1 MKREQTL
8 YTASGND
15 GAGAPTMAA
24 PVNVEPAATAPIA
37 QVRGEEMLDGK
48 GYFVWHADRV
58 IARRGLGT
66 AERAAEVAR
75 EAGIE
80 HVIVKIADGEHAFPH
95 PDFDSGG
102 RKEEATAALIQALR
116 AAGITVWGW
125 AFVYGD
131 GSAPEKQA
139 EIFARRSQEFGLRGL
154 VVNAEDL
161 GDRRWSVPGGS
172 DRARQYM
179 SALRGGL
186 AGTDGV
192 MLALSSYRYLTSHPY
207 FPFAA
212 FMNDCEIVMPQVYWV
227 ARSEGDAIANLR
239 RSYEQYKEQ
248 FPNKLF
254 IPVGATYGE
263 MYGSASDRY
272 FWSASP
278 RQIHRFMDQARAM
291 GLPAVTFW
299 SWEHALYDIG
309 NRQYNG
315 RELWDAVAAYRYDDI
330 QISSDGLVHEVA
342 QQDGNGEEAAPAEEI
357 RIAIQEPGYRD
368 GVYPQFPYAVFV
380 RQVHNGRQLKY
391 ARTVAGTPSSVW
403 AWWRPDIV
411 TSGSYEISVWVP
423 GQHATAHTAQY
434 QIHGVVGENQP
445 VIVYVNQNRFS
456 DTWVSLG
463 VYELDAN
470 NPASGQVNLTNYT
483 GEEKRKIAFSDV
495 RWRRVDVVVPDSVR
509 VADGFDAPVGTPE
522 EREADSLWPGEWVD
536 ANPFG
541 NYYRLR
547 DSYHYHT
554 GADLNLN
561 RPKWDSDRGKP
572 VYAVASGTVTFAGRV
587 RTWGN
592 IVIVRHDPLR
602 PGGPSVYGRY
612 AHLGEVLVER
622 DRRLQRG
629 QQIGTVGRDEY
640 NGPYHLHFDISPT
653 EVLFN
658 NPGDWPGLDRGRLY
672 RDYIN
677 PRQFIEENRP
687 ER

>member
-8 YTASGND
+8 FTGPGND
-15 GAGAPTMAA
+15 GVTALAGPAAGPAPAA
-24 PVNVEPAATAPIA
+24 PPAVA

-48 GYFVWHADRV
+48 GYFVWHAEKV
-58 IARRGLGT
+58 IARRGAGS
-66 AERAAEVAR
+66 AEGAAQLALA
-75 EAGIE
+75 AGIE
-80 HVIVKIADGEHAFPH
+80 HAIVKIADGDQPFPH
-95 PDFDSGG
+95 PNYDSGG
-102 RKEEATAALIQALR
+102 RKEAATAALIQALR

-131 GSAPEKQA
+131 GAKPEKQA
-139 EIFARRSQEFGLRGL
+139 DIFARRAQEFGLRGL

-179 SALRGGL
+179 SALKGAL
-186 AGTDGV
+186 AGTHGV
-192 MLALSSYRYLTSHPY
+192 TLALSSYRYLTSHPY

-212 FMNDCEIVMPQVYWV
+212 FMNDCDIAMPQVYWV
-227 ARSEGDAIANLR
+227 ARSEGDAISNLR

-248 FPNKLF
+248 FPSKLF
-254 IPVGATYGE
+254 IPVGAAYGE
-263 MYGSASDRY
+263 MYGGATDRY

-278 RQIHRFMDQARAM
+278 RQITRFMDQARAM

-299 SWEHALYDIG
+299 SWEHALYDLG

-315 RELWDAVAAYRYDDI
+315 RELWDAVAAYHYDDI
-330 QISSDGLVHEVA
+330 QLTGDGLVHDVG
-342 QQDGNGEEAAPAEEI
+342 QQGNGQAQVQAEEI
-357 RIAIQEPGYRD
+357 RIAIQQPGYRD
-368 GVYPQFPYAVFV
+368 GVYPQFPYAIFV
-380 RQVHNGRQLKY
+380 PQIHNGRHLKY
-391 ARTVAGTPSSVW
+391 ARTVANTPSSVW

-411 TSGSYEISVWVP
+411 TSGQYEISVWVP
-423 GQHATAHTAQY
+423 GQHATTRMAQY

-445 VIVYVNQNRFS
+445 VVVYVNQNRFS

-463 VYELDAN
+463 VYELDEN

-483 GEEKRKIAFSDV
+483 GEEKRSVAFSDV
-495 RWRRVDVVVPDSVR
+495 RWRRVDLQPGDNVR
-509 VADGFDAPVGTPE
+509 LADGYDAPVGTAE
-522 EREADSLWPGEWVD
+522 ERAESELWPGDWVD
-536 ANPFG
+536 ANSYG

-554 GADLNLN
+554 GSDLNLN
-561 RPKWDSDRGKP
+561 RPHWDSDRGKP
-572 VYAVASGTVTFAGRV
+572 VYSCASGTVTFAGRV

-592 IVIVRHDPLR
+592 IVIVRHDPLQ
-602 PGGPSVYGRY
+602 PGGPSLYGRY

-622 DRRLQRG
+622 DQRLQRG

-640 NGPYHLHFDISPT
+640 NGPYHLHFDLSPT
-653 EVLFN
+653 EILFN
-658 NPGDWPGLDRGRLY
+658 NPGDWPSLDRGRLH

-677 PRQFIEENRP
+677 PKKFIEENRP
-687 ER
+687 NR